1 MKKFW
6 KSLMFAALGV
16 FALSSCEDV
25 PAPYDIPGAGSEN
38 TPVVEVEPEGNGTLE
53 SPYNVA
59 ACLELIDGMEADVE
73 SDQAYYIKGK
83 VASNTTTETTI
94 SQYGNMTFTMY
105 DEGNPKKTFT
115 AFQVY
120 GPGNKRFTS
129 VDQIKVG
136 DEVVVYGK
144 VVNFRGN
151 TPETVGKGQ
160 AYVCSINGNGETP
173 GTSTGIEVTCAE
185 AVAQT
190 NALED
195 NATSAETY
203 TVTGYITEV
212 VGSVSKNQQTFWM
225 ADTKDGGKV
234 FEAYWA
240 NLPEGVSEFKVG
252 SKVKITGQLTKY
264 VKDGRVTAEIK
275 NANVEIL
282 EDGDDT
288 PPVEGT
294 AVTCSEAVTLTNALA
309 DGATSA
315 ETYTVTGYITEVVGS
330 VSKNQQ
336 TFWMADAKDG
346 GRVFEAY
353 WANLP
358 SGVSEFKAGM
368 KVKITGQLM
377 KYVKDGKVTPE
388 IKNANVEIL
397 EDGDDTPPV
406 VGTDITCAEA
416 VTLTNALADGATS
429 AETYTVTGYITEVV
443 GNVSRNQQTF
453 WMADTK
459 DGGKAFE
466 AYYANLP
473 EGVSA
478 FKTGMKV
485 KITGQLMKYVKDG
498 KVTPEIK
505 NANVEILEDGD
516 DTPGDNLGEQGDP
529 VEGTTI
535 TSAQIVSGQS
545 GSVALE
551 SNKYGSQNVSSE
563 NTWYTF
569 TVDGVTFTACK
580 ICIAPESN
588 GGGIQIQ
595 GNANDATKQGFIT
608 NVTPFDNIKTIAL
621 TFRVVNTS
629 TYDPGFHLYAGTAT
643 HPTSN
648 AIEGTFTKKAD
659 GDFNVYTYTFDLSSG
674 NYSHFTIANDL
685 VGAIYLDQI
694 VVATK

>member
-212 VGSVSKNQQTFWM
+212 VGSVSKNQQTF
-225 ADTKDGGKV
+225 
-234 FEAYWA
+234 
-240 NLPEGVSEFKVG
+240 
-252 SKVKITGQLTKY
+252 
-264 VKDGRVTAEIK
+264 
-275 NANVEIL
+275 
-282 EDGDDT
+282 
-288 PPVEGT
+288 
-294 AVTCSEAVTLTNALA
+294 C
-309 DGATSA
+309 
-315 ETYTVTGYITEVVGS
+315 
-330 VSKNQQ
+330 
-336 TFWMADAKDG
+336 MADAKDG

-429 AETYTVTGYITEVV
+429 AETYTITGYITEVV

-459 DGGKAFE
+459 DGGKVFE

-485 KITGQLMKYVKDG
+485 KITGQLLKYVNSNSG
-498 KVTPEIK
+498 QVTPEIK

-516 DTPGDNLGEQGDP
+516 DTPGDNSGEQGDP